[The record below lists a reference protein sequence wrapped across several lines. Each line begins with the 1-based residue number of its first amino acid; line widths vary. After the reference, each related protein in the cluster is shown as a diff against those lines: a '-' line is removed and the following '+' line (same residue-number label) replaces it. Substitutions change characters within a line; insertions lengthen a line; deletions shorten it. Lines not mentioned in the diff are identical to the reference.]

1 MMPFSKEYYQT
12 WLLSLEARQ
21 LEVIEVVLKIEVEV
35 YEIQK
40 LLLEV
45 KELDEYD
52 NFIFGNLIF
61 MENRF
66 KNRLRQYY
74 NELEGIDL
82 DIAHCQFI
90 ISRFNRNNGDDI

>member
-1 MMPFSKEYYQT
+1 MPFSRDYYQT

-21 LEVIEVVLKIEVEV
+21 LEIIEIVLKIEVEV

-45 KELDEYD
+45 KELNEYD

-61 MENRF
+61 MEIRF
-66 KNRLRQYY
+66 KNRLRPYY
-74 NELEGIDL
+74 NELEELDL
-82 DIAHCQFI
+82 DISHCQFI
-90 ISRFNRNNGDDI
+90 ISRFDRTNEDDT

>member
-1 MMPFSKEYYQT
+1 MPFSREYYQT

-21 LEVIEVVLKIEVEV
+21 LEIIEIVLKIEVEV

-45 KELDEYD
+45 KEIDEYD

-61 MENRF
+61 MEIRF
-66 KNRLRQYY
+66 K
-74 NELEGIDL
+74 
-82 DIAHCQFI
+82 IAFVSI
-90 ISRFNRNNGDDI
+90 IMNWKNWISTYHIANL

>member
-1 MMPFSKEYYQT
+1 M
-12 WLLSLEARQ
+12 LSLETRQ
-21 LEVIEVVLKIEVEV
+21 LEVIEIVLKIEIEV

-45 KELDEYD
+45 KVLDEYD

-61 MENRF
+61 MEIRF

-74 NELEGIDL
+74 NELEEIDL

-90 ISRFNRNNGDDI
+90 ISRFNRTNEDGI

>member
-1 MMPFSKEYYQT
+1 MSFSKQYYQT

-21 LEVIEVVLKIEVEV
+21 LEIVEIVLKIEVEV

-45 KELDEYD
+45 KRIDEYD

-61 MENRF
+61 MEIRF
-66 KNRLRQYY
+66 KNQLRHYY
-74 NELEGIDL
+74 SELEEVDL

-90 ISRFNRNNGDDI
+90 ISRFA